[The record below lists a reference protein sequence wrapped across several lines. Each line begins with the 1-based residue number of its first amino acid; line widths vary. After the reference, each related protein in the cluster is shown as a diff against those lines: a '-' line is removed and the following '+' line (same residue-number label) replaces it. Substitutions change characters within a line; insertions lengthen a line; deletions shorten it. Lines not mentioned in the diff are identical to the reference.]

1 MRSRTVRRS
10 ATAGG
15 IYLSAVL
22 GFLGQILAARWLGV
36 EEYGLLA
43 IVMAVTGFV
52 QLLFDLTVEEAVIKY
67 GFRYQASEQ
76 WGKLRRLYA
85 RALRIKLLGS
95 LIAGAAIAA
104 FAPAAHAAFGHS
116 SLLVPLLI
124 AASLPLAAA
133 PEGLA
138 GTALLLKSRY
148 DIRSYFLVVSMG
160 TRLVA
165 LAIGSRH
172 GITETVLLLVVAQAV
187 TTVLISVAG
196 LRVFRGFPQAPHEP
210 LGADRA
216 EIVSFIKR
224 SAIASS
230 VTTFQGAIAPI
241 VLGIVSNP
249 VQVGLYRVALAPQQ
263 ALAAISSPVRL
274 ILLTEQTRDWER
286 GDIRTVFAGVRRFT
300 IGAGLLMLVAV
311 PPLLVFMPD
320 IVRLVYSDKYAGAGN
335 AARLVLVASALLFVI
350 GWAKSLP
357 VSIGRPGLRI
367 LTHGIQALV
376 LIPLTAVF
384 GQLWQATGA
393 AAALAAAAGA
403 FVAVWAVLI
412 VRLNREHRHI
422 PPVPPPVPPAA
433 SEETA

>member
-1 MRSRTVRRS
+1 MRSRNVRRS

-36 EEYGLLA
+36 ERYGLLA
-43 IVMAVTGFV
+43 IVMSVTGFV

-76 WGKLRRLYA
+76 WGKLRRLYS
-85 RALRIKLLGS
+85 RALRIKLVGS
-95 LIAGAAIAA
+95 LVAGVAIAA
-104 FAPAAHAAFGHS
+104 LAPAANAIFGHS
-116 SLLVPLLI
+116 DLLLPLLI
-124 AASLPLAAA
+124 AAFLPLVQA

-138 GTALLLKSRY
+138 GTSLLLRSRY
-148 DIRSYFLVVSMG
+148 DIRSFFLVVSMG
-160 TRLVA
+160 TRFVA
-165 LAIGSRH
+165 LAIGSRL
-172 GITETVLLLVVAQAV
+172 GVTETVLLLVVAQGV
-187 TTVLISVAG
+187 TTGLITLAG
-196 LRVFRGFPQAPHEP
+196 RKVFRGFPRAPHES

-216 EIVSFIKR
+216 EIVRFMKK
-224 SAIASS
+224 SAIASTM
-230 VTTFQGAIAPI
+230 TTFQGALAPI
-241 VLGIVSNP
+241 VLGMVANP
-249 VQVGLYRVALAPQQ
+249 TQVGLYRVALAPQQ

-300 IGAGLLMLVAV
+300 IAAGLLMLVAV
-311 PPLLVFMPD
+311 PPLFVFMPD
-320 IVRLVYSDKYAGAGN
+320 LVRFIYSAKYAAAGD
-335 AARLVLVASALLFVI
+335 AARFVLVASALTFVI
-350 GWAKSLP
+350 GWSKSLP

-384 GQLWQATGA
+384 GLLWQATGA
-393 AAALAAAAGA
+393 SAALAVAAAV

-412 VRLNREHRHI
+412 VRLNREHRH
-422 PPVPPPVPPAA
+422 VPPATTGEPA
-433 SEETA
+433 

>member
-15 IYLSAVL
+15 IYFSAVL

-36 EEYGLLA
+36 ERYGLLA
-43 IVMAVTGFV
+43 IIMSVTGFV

-76 WGKLRRLYA
+76 WGKLRRLYS
-85 RALRIKLLGS
+85 RALRIKLVGS
-95 LIAGAAIAA
+95 LVAGVAIAA
-104 FAPAAHAAFGHS
+104 LAPAAHAVFGHS
-116 SLLVPLLI
+116 DLLLPLLI
-124 AASLPLAAA
+124 AAFLPLVQA

-138 GTALLLKSRY
+138 GTSLLLRSRY
-148 DIRSYFLVVSMG
+148 DIRSFFLVVSMG
-160 TRLVA
+160 TRFVA
-165 LAIGSRH
+165 LAIGSRL
-172 GITETVLLLVVAQAV
+172 GVTETVLLLVVAQGV
-187 TTVLISVAG
+187 TTGLIALAG
-196 LRVFRGFPQAPHEP
+196 LKVFRGFPRAPHES

-216 EIVSFIKR
+216 EIVRFMKK
-224 SAIASS
+224 SAIASTM
-230 VTTFQGAIAPI
+230 TTFQGALAPI
-241 VLGIVSNP
+241 VLGMVANP
-249 VQVGLYRVALAPQQ
+249 TQVGLYRVALAPQQ

-300 IGAGLLMLVAV
+300 IAAGLLMLVAV
-311 PPLLVFMPD
+311 PPLFVFMPD
-320 IVRLVYSDKYAGAGN
+320 LVRFIYSVKYAAAGD
-335 AARLVLVASALLFVI
+335 AARFVLVASALTFVI
-350 GWAKSLP
+350 GWSKSLP

-384 GQLWQATGA
+384 GLLWQATGA
-393 AAALAAAAGA
+393 SAALAVAAAV

-422 PPVPPPVPPAA
+422 PPATTGEPA
-433 SEETA
+433 

>member
-1 MRSRTVRRS
+1 MRSRNVRRS

-36 EEYGLLA
+36 ERYGLLA
-43 IVMAVTGFV
+43 IVMSVTGFV

-76 WGKLRRLYA
+76 WGKLRRLYS
-85 RALRIKLLGS
+85 RALRIKLVGS
-95 LIAGAAIAA
+95 LVAGVAIAA
-104 FAPAAHAAFGHS
+104 LAPAANAIFGHS
-116 SLLVPLLI
+116 DLLLPLLI
-124 AASLPLAAA
+124 AAFLPLVQA

-138 GTALLLKSRY
+138 GTSLLLRSRY
-148 DIRSYFLVVSMG
+148 DIRSFFLVVSMG
-160 TRLVA
+160 TRFVA
-165 LAIGSRH
+165 LAIGSRL
-172 GITETVLLLVVAQAV
+172 GVTETVLLLVVAQGV
-187 TTVLISVAG
+187 TTGLIALAG
-196 LRVFRGFPQAPHEP
+196 RKVFRGFPRAPHES

-216 EIVSFIKR
+216 EIVRFMKK
-224 SAIASS
+224 SAIASTM
-230 VTTFQGAIAPI
+230 TTFQGALAPI
-241 VLGIVSNP
+241 VLGMVANP
-249 VQVGLYRVALAPQQ
+249 TQVGLYRVALAPQQ

-300 IGAGLLMLVAV
+300 IAAGLLMLVAV
-311 PPLLVFMPD
+311 PPLFVFMPD
-320 IVRLVYSDKYAGAGN
+320 LVRFIYSAKYAAAGD
-335 AARLVLVASALLFVI
+335 AARFVLVASALTFVI
-350 GWAKSLP
+350 GWSKSLP

-384 GQLWQATGA
+384 GLLWQATGA
-393 AAALAAAAGA
+393 SAALAVAAAV

-412 VRLNREHRHI
+412 VRLNREHRH
-422 PPVPPPVPPAA
+422 VPPATTGEPA
-433 SEETA
+433 